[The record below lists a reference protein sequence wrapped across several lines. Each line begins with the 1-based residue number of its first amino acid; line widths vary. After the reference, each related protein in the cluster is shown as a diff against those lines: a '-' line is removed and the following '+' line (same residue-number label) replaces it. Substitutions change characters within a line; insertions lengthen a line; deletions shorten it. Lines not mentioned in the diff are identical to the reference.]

1 MSYFNSNTN
10 KSIEDYVQYLSENSP
25 QQITHGGGTNTVIP
39 LGESIAADSDK
50 TVALSNRGL
59 SFAASIQTV
68 LTNSEPVNEVDG
80 SFRVLSPNLTLWDSD
95 NSDLVIVDYTTI
107 TASESV

>member
-39 LGESIAADSDK
+39 LNASVATDSDK
-50 TVALSNRGL
+50 TVA
-59 SFAASIQTV
+59 FQTAI
-68 LTNSEPVNEVDG
+68 TNGEPVNEVDG
-80 SFRVLSPNLTLWDSD
+80 DFRVLSPNLPLWDSD
-95 NSDLVIVDYTTI
+95 NSELVIVDYTTV
-107 TASESV
+107 TDSQSV

>member
-10 KSIEDYVQYLSENSP
+10 KSIEDYLQYLSENSP

-39 LGESIAADSDK
+39 LSASVAADSDK
-50 TVALSNRGL
+50 TVA
-59 SFAASIQTV
+59 FQTAV
-68 LTNSEPVNEVDG
+68 TNGEPVNEVDG
-80 SFRVLSPNLTLWDSD
+80 KYRVSSPNLPLWDSD

>member
-39 LGESIAADSDK
+39 LNASVATDSDK
-50 TVALSNRGL
+50 TVA
-59 SFAASIQTV
+59 FQTAI
-68 LTNSEPVNEVDG
+68 TNGEPVNEADG
-80 SFRVLSPNLTLWDSD
+80 DFRVLSPNLTLWDSD
-95 NSDLVIVDYTTI
+95 SSELVIVDYTTV
-107 TASESV
+107 TDSQSV

>member
-39 LGESIAADSDK
+39 LNASVATDSDK
-50 TVALSNRGL
+50 TVA
-59 SFAASIQTV
+59 FQTAI
-68 LTNSEPVNEVDG
+68 TNGEPVNEVDG
-80 SFRVLSPNLTLWDSD
+80 NFRVLSPNLTLWDSD
-95 NSDLVIVDYTTI
+95 SSELVIVDYTTV
-107 TASESV
+107 TDSQSV

>member
-39 LGESIAADSDK
+39 LNASIAADSDK
-50 TVALSNRGL
+50 TVA
-59 SFAASIQTV
+59 FQTAI
-68 LTNSEPVNEVDG
+68 TNGEPVNEVNG
-80 SFRVLSPNLTLWDSD
+80 SFRVLSPNLPLWDSD
-95 NSDLVIVDYTTI
+95 NSELVIVDYTTV
-107 TASESV
+107 TDSQSV